1 VTILGARRKAIFS
14 SSLHRL
20 SGFRQ
25 QMVDGSHRLDWLWQP
40 FLAFSAS
47 RALIFLVAIVG
58 DAFLETEPGHW
69 VADPNSPFFS
79 LWAKW
84 DSQWYVQ
91 IARDGYWFQPL
102 QQSNVAFFP
111 LYPLLTRL
119 TAPLLD
125 GNLVRA
131 GFVVS
136 NLAFFLAL
144 IVLYRLTSLLLSEQ
158 TTLDRPALRAA
169 SQRTIFYM
177 AFFPTAFFYSA
188 VYTESL
194 FLLLSVATVYFAR
207 QQRWFPAAA
216 AGLLAA
222 TTRNLGVLL
231 WALVLWEWL
240 RFHGWNLEEIHH
252 RATWRSL
259 WIGMKS
265 HWYELVVISVIPVG
279 LLLYMA
285 FLEMNFARPLAFV
298 EVQAAWGRQNIGPV
312 AVVIREMEAL
322 AAFTITKGNLSRLL
336 NLSTFLTSLA
346 LVPFI
351 WRRFGAGY
359 ALYTLVFLLLP
370 AASGLQSMIRYVLPL
385 FPIFILL
392 GYWGRH
398 SSVDRVLLAT
408 FSVLLGLMTTI
419 FANWVFVA

>member
-1 VTILGARRKAIFS
+1 MNVLGTQPKAIFDS
-14 SSLHRL
+14 VSDWFANFWQRL
-20 SGFRQ
+20 
-25 QMVDGSHRLDWLWQP
+25 VDGSQRLDWLLQP
-40 FLAFSAS
+40 ALAFSAS
-47 RALIFLVAIVG
+47 RLLIFLVAIVG
-58 DAFLETEPGHW
+58 DTFLETEPGHW
-69 VADPNSPFFS
+69 IADPNSPFFS

-91 IARDGYWFQPL
+91 IAREGYWFQPL

-119 TAPLLD
+119 TAPLVGD
-125 GNLVRA
+125 NLVRA

-136 NLAFFLAL
+136 NLAFFLGL
-144 IVLYRLTSLLLSEQ
+144 IFLYRLTALLLSEQ
-158 TTLDRPALRAA
+158 TSLERSAVRAA

-188 VYTESL
+188 IYTESL
-194 FLLLSVATVYFAR
+194 FLLLSVATAYFAR
-207 QQRWFPAAA
+207 QQRWFLAAA

-240 RFHGWNLEEIHH
+240 RFHGWHLEKIH
-252 RATWRSL
+252 RRTTWRNL
-259 WIGMKS
+259 WIGVKN
-265 HWYELVVISVIPVG
+265 HWYEVIVISVIPVG
-279 LLLYMA
+279 LFLYMA
-285 FLEMNFARPLAFV
+285 FLQMNFARPLAFV

-312 AVVIREMEAL
+312 AVVIREVRAL
-322 AAFTITKGNLSRLL
+322 ADFTLTKGNLSRLL
-336 NLSTFLTSLA
+336 NLGAFLTSLA

-351 WRRFGAGY
+351 WRRLGAGY

-370 AASGLQSMIRYVLPL
+370 ATSGLQSMIRYVLPL

-398 SSVDRVLLAT
+398 SSLDRVLLAS

-419 FANWVFVA
+419 FANWVFIA